1 MIKEELLKILCCP
14 ETRAPLVLEENS
26 LISTDPVTRRKYRI
40 QDDIPVMLIDE
51 SEILPYD
58 EWVMIMK
65 KHNIA
70 IPQ

>member
-58 EWVMIMK
+58 EWAMIMK

-70 IPQ
+70 ISQ